1 MKGAQETR
9 WRVSEI
15 RRIDYDLISVAD
27 VFDPAEG
34 ALLSMG
40 RAYGSRRFVVIDEC
54 VYHHHGARLRACF
67 AECGIDAHIVVFPGG
82 EASKTMDA
90 WLGVL
95 RELDTFP
102 IHRRDEP
109 IVAIGGGVLTDVVGF
124 AASSYRRGIPHIK
137 VPTTL
142 MGYIDASV
150 GIKTGINFNG
160 HKNRIGSFEPPR
172 RVLLDRS
179 LLRTLPR
186 RHLCNGVCEIVKL
199 AVIKDAELF
208 DLLEQFGAAGLE
220 TAFQGACGGEI
231 LDRAIFDMLE
241 ELAPNLYEDDLAR
254 KADFGHTFSY
264 GLETRHA
271 GRLLHGEAVLLDILA
286 STVIA
291 QQRGLLIRADANRI
305 LALIERL
312 AMAPAIELLDAEL
325 MWKSLLDRT
334 LHRNG
339 LQRVPLPVAIGE
351 CQFVDDIAF
360 AEIEVSI
367 RILQDWKAA
376 VHA

>member
-1 MKGAQETR
+1 MKGGREAR
-9 WRVSEI
+9 WRVREI
-15 RRIDYDLISVAD
+15 RRIEYDLVSVAD

-40 RAYGSRRFVVIDEC
+40 RAYGSRRFVVVDEC

-150 GIKTGINFNG
+150 GIKAGINFNG

-291 QQRGLLIRADANRI
+291 QQRGLLVRADANRI
-305 LALIERL
+305 LALVERL

-351 CQFVDDIAF
+351 CLFVDDIAF

>member
-15 RRIDYDLISVAD
+15 RRIDYDLVSVAD

-90 WLGVL
+90 WLDVL

-150 GIKTGINFNG
+150 GIKAGINFNG

>member
-1 MKGAQETR
+1 MRGGQETR

-15 RRIDYDLISVAD
+15 RRIDYDLVNVDD
-27 VFDPAEG
+27 VFDPAGG

-40 RAYGSRRFVVIDEC
+40 RAYGSRRFVVVDEC
-54 VYHHHGARLRACF
+54 VYHHHGARLRSCF
-67 AECGIDAHIVVFPGG
+67 ADHGIEAHIVVFSGG
-82 EASKTMDA
+82 EVSKTMDA
-90 WLGVL
+90 WLGLL

-109 IVAIGGGVLTDVVGF
+109 IIAIGGGVLTDVVGF
-124 AASSYRRGIPHIK
+124 AASSYRRGVPHIK

-150 GIKTGINFNG
+150 GIKTGVNFNG

-186 RHLCNGVCEIVKL
+186 RHLRNGVCEIIKL

-208 DLLEQFGAAGLE
+208 GLLEQFGAAGLA
-220 TAFQGACGGEI
+220 TAFQDACGGEI
-231 LDRAIFDMLE
+231 LDRSIHDMLD

-286 STVIA
+286 STIIA
-291 QQRGLLIRADANRI
+291 QERELLASADASRI
-305 LALIERL
+305 LALIECL
-312 AMAPAIELLDAEL
+312 AMAPAIDLLDTEL
-325 MWKSLLDRT
+325 MWQSLLDRT

-351 CQFVDDIAF
+351 CLFVDDVTY
-360 AEIEVSI
+360 AEIEASI
-367 RILQDWKAA
+367 RILQDWRAA

>member
-90 WLGVL
+90 WLDVL

>member
-1 MKGAQETR
+1 MKGGREAR

-15 RRIDYDLISVAD
+15 RRIDYDLVSVAD

-54 VYHHHGARLRACF
+54 VHHHHGARLRACF
-67 AECGIDAHIVVFPGG
+67 VERGIDAHIVVFPGG
-82 EASKTMDA
+82 EVSKTMDA
-90 WLGVL
+90 WLDVL

-150 GIKTGINFNG
+150 GIKAGINFNG

-291 QQRGLLIRADANRI
+291 QQRGLLVRADANRI
-305 LALIERL
+305 LALVERL

>member
-150 GIKTGINFNG
+150 GIKAGINFNG

>member
-40 RAYGSRRFVVIDEC
+40 RAYGSRRFVVVDEC

-90 WLGVL
+90 WLDVL

>member
-1 MKGAQETR
+1 MKGGREAR

-15 RRIDYDLISVAD
+15 RRIDYDLVSVAD

-54 VYHHHGARLRACF
+54 VHHHHGARLRACF
-67 AECGIDAHIVVFPGG
+67 VERGIDAHIVVFPGG
-82 EASKTMDA
+82 EVSKTMDA
-90 WLGVL
+90 WLDVL

-291 QQRGLLIRADANRI
+291 QQRGLLVRADANRI
-305 LALIERL
+305 LALVERL

-351 CQFVDDIAF
+351 CLFVDDIAF